1 MGNGIFPK
9 ESMKLD
15 LKLDLELELQ
25 LDVELGVWRLLQLL
39 LQARRRLSLAPT
51 ISIFMQ
57 TITPSDLRQHRMQM
71 LPAAPPED
79 AAAYGS
85 GHGIGNSDFNSNSK
99 SSDNGG
105 VSIFLLRAQHL
116 RYCATCNRQLATGN
130 QQFSS

>member
-1 MGNGIFPK
+1 MCNGNFP
-9 ESMKLD
+9 
-15 LKLDLELELQ
+15 KLDLELELQ

-71 LPAAPPED
+71 PPAAPPED

-85 GHGIGNSDFNSNSK
+85 GHGIGSDFNSNSK
-99 SSDNGG
+99 SNDNGG

-116 RYCATCNRQLATGN
+116 RYCATCNRQPAIFKLTPRIGQN
-130 QQFSS
+130 KE